1 MLYWALCG
9 YLLAFIVNNLA
20 DTVAVYFFGWGPV
33 YAWVYS
39 LTSVPIFLAIAW
51 VCHESLHA
59 RKLRVRAVT
68 LGFLL
73 ALTIGH
79 LAYVGIVRPVDA
91 YDWITLTE
99 GTLLFWAGTMIGASA
114 AYAERS
120 DVALCLA
127 FLWLAQ
133 ALFSFGYVLHFD
145 WLWWQK
151 ANLWLPETICIV
163 GFSLLGYRL
172 RCQPRA
178 THQPA
183 HLL

>member
-9 YLLAFIVNNLA
+9 YFLAFIANMLA
-20 DTVAVYFFGWGPV
+20 LDLALWFFGWGPV

-51 VCHESLHA
+51 ICRESLRT
-59 RKLRVRAVT
+59 RKLRVRAAI
-68 LGFLL
+68 LGFIL

-99 GTLLFWAGTMIGASA
+99 GTLLFWAGTMMGASA
-114 AYAERS
+114 AYAERP
-120 DVALCLA
+120 DVALVLS

-145 WLWWQK
+145 WPSWRAL
-151 ANLWLPETICIV
+151 NYWLPETICIV
-163 GFSLLGYRL
+163 GFSLLGWQL
-172 RCQPRA
+172 RFGRRYEIA
-178 THQPA
+178 S
-183 HLL
+183 